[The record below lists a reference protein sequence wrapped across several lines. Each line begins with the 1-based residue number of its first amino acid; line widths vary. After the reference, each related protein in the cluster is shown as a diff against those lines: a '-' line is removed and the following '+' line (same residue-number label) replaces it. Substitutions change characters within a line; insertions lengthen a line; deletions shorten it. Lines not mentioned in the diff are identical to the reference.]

1 MFFVEPI
8 KMEVQVYKWRYEY
21 TQQNY
26 TSLHTHIIP
35 DSTKI
40 TTFRTQHSLIRAA
53 LDIIHF
59 TLHICTAFVESTFVH
74 TKISI
79 RFSWRKEKKKH

>member
-26 TSLHTHIIP
+26 TSLHIIP